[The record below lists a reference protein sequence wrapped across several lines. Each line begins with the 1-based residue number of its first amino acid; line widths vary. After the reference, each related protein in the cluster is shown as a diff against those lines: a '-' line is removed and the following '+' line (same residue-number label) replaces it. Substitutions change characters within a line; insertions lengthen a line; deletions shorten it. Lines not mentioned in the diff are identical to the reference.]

1 MPLSSD
7 ESCRSLLL
15 GGGDAL
21 APRLLPAS
29 PTCTNDAFPTNP
41 LSLGTSSITAAPIM
55 PSSLSPSCLFSS
67 GSLYTSINL
76 NHSSCPQITASSAGD
91 DGERRVK
98 TNQHKKEALAVCL
111 PLVLFGM
118 CVRAGLDHSTNR
130 SVSFAYTFFF
140 VDFPAGAHPVASS
153 SRIWKLDATF
163 LAAAP
168 VSREGIQK
176 EERKGILDSV
186 RFPSYFIPAIDV
198 QPTKEDSLQRR
209 TQGGDDGDAEWESRT
224 TEGKISFGTTWRLLV

>member
-1 MPLSSD
+1 
-7 ESCRSLLL
+7 
-15 GGGDAL
+15 
-21 APRLLPAS
+21 
-29 PTCTNDAFPTNP
+29 
-41 LSLGTSSITAAPIM
+41 
-55 PSSLSPSCLFSS
+55 
-67 GSLYTSINL
+67 
-76 NHSSCPQITASSAGD
+76 
-91 DGERRVK
+91 
-98 TNQHKKEALAVCL
+98 
-111 PLVLFGM
+111 M